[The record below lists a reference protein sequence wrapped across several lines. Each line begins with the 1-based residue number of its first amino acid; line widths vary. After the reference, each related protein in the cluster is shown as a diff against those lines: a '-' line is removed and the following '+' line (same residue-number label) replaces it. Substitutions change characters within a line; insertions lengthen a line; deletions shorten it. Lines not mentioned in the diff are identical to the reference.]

1 MTRCIRHLVQFISI
15 DKLTN
20 IISFNNSIIE
30 VYVGVVKLSN
40 CTLIVEK
47 LNYLALTI
55 YFCRLI
61 LYPYGMVSNAI
72 EASEGL
78 EGLEGVEE
86 A

>member
-1 MTRCIRHLVQFISI
+1 MLR
-15 DKLTN
+15 N
-20 IISFNNSIIE
+20 
-30 VYVGVVKLSN
+30 
-40 CTLIVEK
+40 VEK